1 VIEAR
6 PGRSAAASI
15 PPRTGPPLVAVAGNP
30 NTGKTTLFN
39 RLTGSDQK
47 VGNYPGITVERALG
61 AMELPDIG
69 KVRVMDVPGTYSLSA
84 RSEEEEIAVRAIAGL
99 PPYEMPDCVL
109 IVVDATQLTRNLYFV
124 LQVLETDVPCVI
136 ALNMCDMLAA
146 SGERIDVVELARVLE
161 VPVVPISALR
171 GKGLDELRAKIAG
184 VLADP
189 RRGRPGSR
197 WRATEPALQED
208 VRAVAATL
216 PPDWTRTS
224 EQRRDALALWAL
236 LSIEDHDEL
245 RTVPRELRECVLARR
260 ALAAKNGR
268 QIDSEIIA
276 GRYGWIDRHAAR
288 FLVAEKHERK
298 SPSERIDAVL
308 LNPALGFFIFLVV
321 MGTVFQSLFSW
332 SDPLISVI
340 ESACDG
346 LGSLVTHVLP
356 AGIVQE
362 FVVDGLIAGLGSV
375 IVFLPQILLLFFFI
389 GLMEDTGYMARVAF
403 LMDRIMKALG
413 LHGRAFVPMLSG
425 FACAVPA
432 ILATRTMER
441 RRDRVLTMMVVPL
454 MTCSARLP
462 VYTLIL
468 AALFPPT
475 RLFGFVPVQGLLMAA
490 MYVFST
496 LTTLVVAF
504 VLGRTLFKGPRI
516 PLILELPPYR
526 LPHLPSVVRMMW
538 TRSRLF
544 LTQAGTVILC
554 CTVALWLLLTFPRAS
569 ARAAEYETQRAS
581 ARAALDGEPETSEL
595 ARIDAE
601 ERGARLRESF
611 GGRLGRAIE
620 PTIAPLGFD
629 WKIGIGLIGAFA
641 AREVFVSTMGV
652 VYGLGEDVDE
662 GSTTLREKIRAE
674 THANGEP
681 VYTPLAGL
689 SLMIFFALA
698 CQCMST
704 LAAVRRE
711 TGGLRWPAFL
721 FAYMTALAWVA
732 SFVVYQGGRL
742 LGLG

>member
-1 VIEAR
+1 
-6 PGRSAAASI
+6 
-15 PPRTGPPLVAVAGNP
+15 
-30 NTGKTTLFN
+30 
-39 RLTGSDQK
+39 
-47 VGNYPGITVERALG
+47 
-61 AMELPDIG
+61 
-69 KVRVMDVPGTYSLSA
+69 
-84 RSEEEEIAVRAIAGL
+84 
-99 PPYEMPDCVL
+99 
-109 IVVDATQLTRNLYFV
+109 V

-171 GKGLDELRAKIAG
+171 GKASTTCKRRSPACSPILAG
-184 VLADP
+184 
-189 RRGRPGSR
+189 GGPGSR
-197 WRATEPALQED
+197 WRASEPALQED

-216 PPDWTRTS
+216 PPDWARTS

-236 LSIEDHDEL
+236 LSVEDRDEL

-276 GRYGWIDRHAAR
+276 GRYDWIDRHAAR
-288 FLVAEKHERK
+288 FLVTEKHERK

-308 LNPALGFFIFLVV
+308 LNPALGFLIFLVV

-346 LGSLVTHVLP
+346 LGSLVTRVLP

-496 LTTLVVAF
+496 LTTLAVAF

-526 LPHLPSVVRMMW
+526 LPHLPFGGAHDVDAQPLVPHPSRHRDPLLHGRALAVAHFPARERAGSRVRDA
-538 TRSRLF
+538 TRER
-544 LTQAGTVILC
+544 
-554 CTVALWLLLTFPRAS
+554 PRDTRGRVRDER
-569 ARAAEYETQRAS
+569 ARAHRRGRARRS
-581 ARAALDGEPETSEL
+581 PAREL
-595 ARIDAE
+595 RRPA
-601 ERGARLRESF
+601 
-611 GGRLGRAIE
+611 GRAIE

-662 GSTTLREKIRAE
+662 ARR
-674 THANGEP
+674 
-681 VYTPLAGL
+681 L
-689 SLMIFFALA
+689 SA
-698 CQCMST
+698 
-704 LAAVRRE
+704 RRSAPKPTRME
-711 TGGLRWPAFL
+711 SPCTRR
-721 FAYMTALAWVA
+721 
-732 SFVVYQGGRL
+732 SRDSRS
-742 LGLG
+742 